1 MSAIEN
7 YDCVICTNTLRAPVK
22 LTIFGSTIDH
32 QCWERQ
38 RLCLRCARKYLKMD
52 EKRSEK
58 FGTLKKCPF
67 CNSEDTSKDI
77 TFLKARITYKKDKVL
92 YKKINELISN
102 GTLPKMNCECGEVFD
117 DEFKMEKHFKDECG
131 ESTCSCLQCNKK
143 LKRKD
148 LQEHI
153 TNECVQCSCGKFM
166 PRKWLDYHIE
176 QECNC

>member
-1 MSAIEN
+1 MSIIED

-22 LTIFGSTIDH
+22 LKIFESTIEH
-32 QCWERQ
+32 QCWEKH
-38 RLCLRCARKYLKMD
+38 RLCLRCARKYLRMD

-58 FGTLKKCPF
+58 FGTCKKCPF
-67 CNSEDTSKDI
+67 CMSEKTTTDI
-77 TFLKARITYKKDKVL
+77 SFLNARITYKKDKVL

-102 GTLPKMNCECGEVFD
+102 GTLPKMNCECGE
-117 DEFKMEKHFKDECG
+117 
-131 ESTCSCLQCNKK
+131 STCSCFQCNKK

-176 QECNC
+176 QECN